1 MALLGLIAFPMLIGA
16 LPYPLEVP
24 PAHRS
29 APRVRALGATVLAIG
44 LLTACSTAQTPG
56 CDGVSQGGAGSSSY
70 SLGSGDQLQVV
81 VFRQPDLSGQFSLD
95 GEGYLALPLVGEI
108 AAGDLTTRQLEDEIE
123 SRLKAGGFL
132 VSPQVGVQLV
142 TYRSIYILG
151 EVGTP
156 GSYEYRHGI
165 TVITAVALAGGYTA
179 RADRSSVT
187 IGRGD
192 CRFATQAD
200 TFVNPGDII
209 TIAERFF

>member
-1 MALLGLIAFPMLIGA
+1 MK
-16 LPYPLEVP
+16 
-24 PAHRS
+24 
-29 APRVRALGATVLAIG
+29 ALGATALGIG
-44 LLTACSTAQTPG
+44 LLTACSTAPMPQ
-56 CDGVSQGGAGSSSY
+56 CDGVSQNGIGSSSY

-108 AAGDLTTRQLEDEIE
+108 AAGGLTTRQLGNEIE

-132 VSPQVGVQLV
+132 VSPQVGVQFV
-142 TYRSIYILG
+142 TYRSFYILG

-156 GSYEYRHGI
+156 GSYEYRNGI

-200 TFVNPGDII
+200 TFVNPGDIV